1 MLTPGKPRILK
12 GLMALTAGCVVIF
25 IGDQILGVELELFW
39 GLETFNFLWFID
51 LFVVP
56 LIAGLVVGMIFGL
69 GGKWLCYFP
78 PLIVRL
84 LNYFY
89 FMKFASV
96 PDGASLMPMGW
107 WGFFVI
113 LAIESAAFGG
123 VAGEIMVK
131 KTYGRL
137 PRELVYKEKSKD
149 QAPED
154 TSQPK

>member
-1 MLTPGKPRILK
+1 MKSARPRIFRGVL
-12 GLMALTAGCVVIF
+12 ALLAGCAVIYL
-25 IGDQILGVELELFW
+25 GDLLLGINLELFW
-39 GLETFNFLWFID
+39 GLQTFNPIWFLD

-56 LIAGLVVGMIFGL
+56 LISGTVVGMIFGL

-84 LNYFY
+84 FSYYQFMYFI
-89 FMKFASV
+89 SI

-123 VAGEIMVK
+123 VAGEILVK
-131 KTYGRL
+131 RTYGRL
-137 PRELVYKEKSKD
+137 PRELVYKDKD
-149 QAPED
+149 ESRPSRD
-154 TSQPK
+154 SNP

>member
-1 MLTPGKPRILK
+1 LNLQKPRK
-12 GLMALTAGCVVIF
+12 ALGALALLAGCAVIV
-25 IGDQILGVELELFW
+25 IGDWVLGVDLELFW
-39 GLETFNFLWFID
+39 GLETFNFLWFLD

-56 LIAGLVVGMIFGL
+56 LISGLVVGVIFGL

-84 LNYFY
+84 GSYYNFMYFS
-89 FMKFASV
+89 SV

-137 PRELVYKEKSKD
+137 PHDMVYKKKEDDQQPDQSK
-149 QAPED
+149 
-154 TSQPK
+154 